1 MTTDNRGIP
10 ASFIQAEARDPAEAW
25 PGAPPNFGQPLVPHI
40 ATVSGMTGGAGRAY
54 SWADEALRDS
64 RENADKMLTDCGI
77 TECLEARLRSTALLN
92 WHIAPEN
99 ENSSDEKA
107 LADEMTKIIQCTPH
121 FAKFRWAMGLARW
134 YGRYAVC
141 PQYGVDWVNGKQRT
155 VVTRWEPRHGDK
167 LVFRY
172 DDGSHRTKADQVGIR
187 IGGAHTW
194 IDTDKRDY
202 RGNDLRQIESTNHG
216 LVYWLTD
223 KQRRLIVVNKHII
236 EDGPFEDPL
245 RAGAIH
251 GIGIRDRIYW
261 TWYGMVECLADILC
275 YLERSAFGIEIWTY
289 PANNDAARRRT
300 EDAAKK
306 VTSGGRTVLIVPKFS
321 GENADQFGVQHIE
334 PGLGGV
340 EQAMTIVREYFGHKI
355 KRYILGQ
362 TLTSEADATGLGS
375 GVADAHLATFADII
389 RWDALNDQETLT
401 EDKLRWL
408 QLWNFPTSRGIKL
421 RLIIDTD
428 SPDAEKKMKGYESA
442 WGMGARIKEED
453 VLSVIG
459 ASVPKSTDKVLLNPA
474 VSGQQGAGGNFGG
487 IGFNQPQGQ
496 RPPLPDSQQEAIKR
510 MADVEKFINGVS
522 LGKIMADRHTYTLNL
537 EEAARHTATP
547 TEAQAKAGNYRKGK
561 TSLHGLT
568 ISIENAKGT
577 RRKPEWPELSAHYGY
592 INRTTGRDGDHV
604 DVFVGPNPDSEL
616 VFVIDQ
622 QTASGRFD
630 EHKCILGTTSR
641 AEALELYA
649 ANYPTD
655 WMIGP
660 VTAMTVEQ
668 FKTWLKEGDTTKPV
682 GAQVS
687 KYEARWVTIGGRKQ
701 DDAEH
706 RGGFPVQIDG
716 EGRILKGGPKAL
728 QGKHVSEIG
737 KHFEAERAARAKSGE
752 DKFADVAGFFDDIKG
767 EHKAAALEREKS
779 APGNT
784 RSLKKII
791 AHQASAWGMD
801 EDTYAGF
808 MDEVWADE
816 LDRQRQRENVKESA
830 RTALGIDAGT
840 LKRIQERGGKQG
852 RGGDYSHVSGIDS
865 VAQELK
871 SLHPDLFT
879 SGNDEQDLWDL
890 VIEGKQA
897 ALSKTSREFHDAVDE
912 RLQAAMTAAGNAYTP
927 DDDYSH
933 ITAENF
939 TYRGPRERYAEWK
952 ESDHPRDESGQ
963 FTEGEGFQLSSK
975 PKKGKTLDIKLQNR
989 AKQMDLFAGRGDAP
1003 GQTSFF
1009 DDIDPKAKNVKDQKE
1024 TAASPDAYERHI
1036 SRRKASGQ
1044 EPMTRQQFERNS
1056 EFMKGVAED
1065 NKRVHGDRY
1074 AHEDWLDSEEYQSAH
1089 NALMKTSGRY
1099 RALENKA
1106 LGEWSASES
1115 DDPEYTNTMRE
1126 MDRMIISHMK
1136 ENGVVI
1142 PDGVE
1147 RHVGVKGLAAASF
1160 AELQERH
1167 PELAK
1172 FSDSP
1177 DPLPKVKGGQ
1187 IAHMTDRQHEIYS
1200 DLAKAKSAGNI
1211 TEEEWKAGLAAIRGM
1226 DVPGN
1231 QIGPPTVKS
1240 KLFSAM
1246 KRAKG

>member
-40 ATVSGMTGGAGRAY
+40 ATVSGTTGGAGRAY

-64 RENADKMLTDCGI
+64 RENAEKMRTDCGI
-77 TECLEARLRSTALLN
+77 EECLEARIRSAALLN
-92 WHIAPEN
+92 YHIAPEN
-99 ENSSDEKA
+99 ENSSEEKS
-107 LADEMTKIIQCTPH
+107 LADEMTRVIKRTKH
-121 FAKFRWAMGLARW
+121 FAKFRWCMGLARW
-134 YGRYAVC
+134 YGRYAVV
-141 PQYGVDWVNGKQRT
+141 PQYGIDWIGGKQRT
-155 VVTRWEPRHGDK
+155 VAVDWEPRHGDK

-172 DDGSHRTKADQVGIR
+172 DDGSHRTKAGQVGIR
-187 IGGAHTW
+187 VGGAHTW
-194 IDTDKRDY
+194 LDTGKQDY
-202 RGNDLRQIESTNHG
+202 RGNDLRQIESTQHG

-245 RAGAIH
+245 KAGSIH

-306 VTSGGRTVLIVPKFS
+306 VTSGGRTVLIVPKYS

-389 RWDALNDQETLT
+389 RWDALNDEETLT
-401 EDKLRWL
+401 TDFLRWL
-408 QLWNFPTSRGIKL
+408 QLWNFPTSRGINL
-421 RLIIDTD
+421 RLVIDTD

-459 ASVPKSTDKVLLNPA
+459 ASVPKNTDRVLLNPA
-474 VSGQQGAGGNFGG
+474 VAGGPQGMGANFGG

-592 INRTTGRDGDHV
+592 LNRTEGGDGEHI
-604 DVFVGPNPDSEL
+604 DVFIGPHPESEL

-622 QTASGRFD
+622 LTNGGKFD
-630 EHKCILGTTSR
+630 ESKVMLGFTNQ
-641 AEALELYA
+641 EAAVQTYL
-649 ANYPTD
+649 ANYPPE
-655 WMIGP
+655 WNIGP
-660 VTAMTVEQ
+660 VTALTIDQ
-668 FKTWLKEGDTTKPV
+668 FKNWIENGDTTKRIAP
-682 GAQVS
+682 QVS
-687 KYEARWVTIGGRKQ
+687 KYTAQVSGPAGATREAGVSGVSGL
-701 DDAEH
+701 AEH
-706 RGGFPVQIDG
+706 ERPVHKPTQQAVAGIRGSRDNDLSGVANELRDVHQRHGEATGERAGVAAGAKGQQQGVLEGQLRLGELSQPAEEQTQQHLAGAQRKADDPQGLG
-716 EGRILKGGPKAL
+716 EGTRGQVRNAETTPQNGMASGQSANDTLRQSSQNVRDAHSQRQDNANAALGQRTGNELPKASDNDPTR
-728 QGKHVSEIG
+728 SESRG
-737 KHFEAERAARAKSGE
+737 SA
-752 DKFADVAGFFDDIKG
+752 VAGVSGAQLSKYTF
-767 EHKAAALEREKS
+767 
-779 APGNT
+779 
-784 RSLKKII
+784 
-791 AHQASAWGMD
+791 
-801 EDTYAGF
+801 
-808 MDEVWADE
+808 
-816 LDRQRQRENVKESA
+816 KES
-830 RTALGIDAGT
+830 
-840 LKRIQERGGKQG
+840 E
-852 RGGDYSHVSGIDS
+852 
-865 VAQELK
+865 
-871 SLHPDLFT
+871 
-879 SGNDEQDLWDL
+879 
-890 VIEGKQA
+890 
-897 ALSKTSREFHDAVDE
+897 
-912 RLQAAMTAAGNAYTP
+912 
-927 DDDYSH
+927 
-933 ITAENF
+933 
-939 TYRGPRERYAEWK
+939 
-952 ESDHPRDESGQ
+952 HPRDESGK
-963 FTEGEGFQLSSK
+963 FTDGAAAE
-975 PKKGKTLDIKLQNR
+975 
-989 AKQMDLFAGRGDAP
+989 
-1003 GQTSFF
+1003 
-1009 DDIDPKAKNVKDQKE
+1009 PKADQPPPKPPADK
-1024 TAASPDAYERHI
+1024 TPAAV
-1036 SRRKASGQ
+1036 SGGDDK
-1044 EPMTRQQFERNS
+1044 PR
-1056 EFMKGVAED
+1056 GV
-1065 NKRVHGDRY
+1065 
-1074 AHEDWLDSEEYQSAH
+1074 
-1089 NALMKTSGRY
+1089 
-1099 RALENKA
+1099 
-1106 LGEWSASES
+1106 
-1115 DDPEYTNTMRE
+1115 
-1126 MDRMIISHMK
+1126 
-1136 ENGVVI
+1136 
-1142 PDGVE
+1142 
-1147 RHVGVKGLAAASF
+1147 AASF
-1160 AELQERH
+1160 AELKSRH

-1177 DPLPKVKGGQ
+1177 DPLPKAKGGQ

-1211 TEEEWKAGLAAIRGM
+1211 TEEEWKAGVAAIRGM

-1231 QIGPPTVKS
+1231 QIAAPKPTVKS